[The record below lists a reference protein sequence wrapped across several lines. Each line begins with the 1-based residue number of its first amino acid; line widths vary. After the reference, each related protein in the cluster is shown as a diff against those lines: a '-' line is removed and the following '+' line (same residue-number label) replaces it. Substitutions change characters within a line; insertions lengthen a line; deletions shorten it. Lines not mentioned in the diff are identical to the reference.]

1 MDYRLPLFQN
11 YELSYSE
18 KWFSNLSKSL
28 LLRLFLRKI
37 SSRNPTILTPILV
50 LPGSTCIVCHV
61 CWAKALWASS
71 VAIYLHFQCRSWKSH
86 WRRKITNF
94 DSQFRESY
102 VLIVRPSIR
111 TTLTSPPS
119 MMRIFLSNA
128 NRNGTKMN
136 SLSLPFVCRGISR
149 STHAVALQ
157 SPFHRSNCAP
167 T

>member
-1 MDYRLPLFQN
+1 M
-11 YELSYSE
+11 
-18 KWFSNLSKSL
+18 
-28 LLRLFLRKI
+28 
-37 SSRNPTILTPILV
+37 
-50 LPGSTCIVCHV
+50 C
-61 CWAKALWASS
+61 
-71 VAIYLHFQCRSWKSH
+71 LHFQSRSWKSH

-136 SLSLPFVCRGISR
+136 SLSTDQWSVPSFSIMGAGMSLWMQPLSPWSGSIAGCTQNATAPSISVRFVSR
-149 STHAVALQ
+149 LDPGHTGRPKVINSHKQGPLAAAQL
-157 SPFHRSNCAP
+157 SLLLLSNIIRLGAP
-167 T
+167 HCCSIL